1 MMKMEQKVIL
11 KVTPHYHNTICP
23 VTRWLVCLSV
33 FLNNLNLTRYFGKV
47 KVGERVDVTKR
58 SKVKVN
64 EGFDITEMSI
74 VVIGSMSL
82 EGQSQ
87 V

>member
-1 MMKMEQKVIL
+1 MKVSK
-11 KVTPHYHNTICP
+11 
-23 VTRWLVCLSV
+23 
-33 FLNNLNLTRYFGKV
+33 
-47 KVGERVDVTKR
+47 RVDITKR

-87 V
+87 VSSERVNITERTGSISLKGQKSRSVKGSMSLTIQKSRSVNDLL

>member
-1 MMKMEQKVIL
+1 M
-11 KVTPHYHNTICP
+11 
-23 VTRWLVCLSV
+23 
-33 FLNNLNLTRYFGKV
+33 